1 MSDFVMQI
9 GADLD
14 LSKVQEQLD
23 SIKKQKVTTL
33 VGELGREMCVNPH
46 TGKWYTVGDNG
57 AEFVNI
63 PQGAIVFNHV
73 QTEELLSKQL
83 NDGVEAGTIV
93 ENSQEWLD
101 MQTKIKEAQNAV
113 SDYDTQIEELK
124 QSQIGVY
131 YEEQFDRAAEKVD
144 RFRDKLDGLKS
155 LISDDMKIDKNTGL
169 LTESGAL
176 SITLDVDDINASTE
190 NLKTY
195 ISCLLI

>member
-1 MSDFVMQI
+1 M
-9 GADLD
+9 ALR
-14 LSKVQEQLD
+14 LEQ
-23 SIKKQKVTTL
+23 SWKIPK
-33 VGELGREMCVNPH
+33 
-46 TGKWYTVGDNG
+46 NG
-57 AEFVNI
+57 W
-63 PQGAIVFNHV
+63 
-73 QTEELLSKQL
+73 S
-83 NDGVEAGTIV
+83 
-93 ENSQEWLD
+93 
-101 MQTKIKEAQNAV
+101 MQTKTRAANAV

-195 ISCLLI
+195 IKERQQIINVTTQENSARMNITRNSKM

>member
-1 MSDFVMQI
+1 
-9 GADLD
+9 
-14 LSKVQEQLD
+14 
-23 SIKKQKVTTL
+23 
-33 VGELGREMCVNPH
+33 
-46 TGKWYTVGDNG
+46 
-57 AEFVNI
+57 
-63 PQGAIVFNHV
+63 
-73 QTEELLSKQL
+73 
-83 NDGVEAGTIV
+83 
-93 ENSQEWLD
+93 

-113 SDYDTQIEELK
+113 ADYDTQIEELK

-131 YEEQFDRAAEKVD
+131 YEEQFKRAAEKVD

-195 ISCLLI
+195 IKERQQIINDYNAGKFGEDEYNQKLKDVDSKYQEYHCKYLFFQEFHFGAGEIPVSG